1 MNFLRILKPKAKSI
15 PQTVDMYLKYTFMQH
30 LYWNKTN
37 CIQIWFRISK
47 KNGHGSL
54 FRWLTTP
61 KGCCL

>member
-47 KNGHGSL
+47 KMVTVHYSDGL
-54 FRWLTTP
+54 LLR
-61 KGCCL
+61 KVAV